1 MLSEKLK
8 RRKKKARGNSVMEG
22 PVLQSAQELKGR
34 LPRRKLTNASQTVN
48 KREEKGKE
56 EKVPNSLQ

>member
-8 RRKKKARGNSVMEG
+8 RRKKKERGNSVMEG